1 MEQYLDQVKA
11 KLAAIIQD
19 SDYFLVDMKVK
30 PTNNLKIYLDGDNG
44 ITISA
49 ISNINRALRNQID
62 EEGWYPEGDYSI
74 EISSPGVDTPLRFSR
89 QYKKHI
95 GRELEIVLNDEAA
108 TTVTGKL
115 ISINDDIIVLEEAIG
130 KKKEIKTHEFPLE
143 SIKSAVVQVSFK

>member
-11 KLAAIIQD
+11 KLEAIIQD

-62 EEGWYPEGDYSI
+62 EEGWFPEGDYSI
-74 EISSPGVDTPLRFSR
+74 EISSPGVDTPLKFIR

-108 TTVTGKL
+108 TVVTGKL
-115 ISINDDIIVLEEAIG
+115 TGITEEIIMLEETIG
-130 KKKEIKTHEFPLE
+130 KKKEIKIHEFPLAG
-143 SIKSAVVQVSFK
+143 IKSAIVQVSFK